1 MPIIGLSFNSVE
13 AKKDKE
19 QRIRDEVKINSV
31 PRINDIKEITLST
44 IGSRKALS
52 MDFEFETTYMPKV
65 GEIKLTGELLYL
77 SDQHK
82 EILKHWEKERKIP
95 EKQSLEIINYLFKKC
110 LIKIS
115 NIAEDLQLPLPIPMP
130 VVKPKPKGEKEE
142 EK

>member
-82 EILKHWEKERKIP
+82 EILKQWEKERKIP